1 MPDQPGMPKM
11 NKKKE
16 PAIAALSTEFKIK
29 YPFLWLAVG
38 AFILYLPTISTGLI
52 DLDDGVII
60 NTYKDFNENLLN
72 LLFSFKGTYFDT
84 KADLLYRPVSYDIMI
99 LNYHLA
105 DHGANIAVFHLV
117 SVLLHVTAVLLVYKL
132 FIKLGVKGVHAF
144 ILTLIFAVHPVLASA
159 VSWIAGRIETI
170 LCIFV
175 LAFFIKA
182 IDYADSG
189 KIKNLLLSLL
199 FLLLALF
206 DKETAVV
213 AAPAAFILLVVVLR
227 NNWLSKRNLIQYC
240 SWTACY
246 VLWFVARSSALR
258 GHQSLPSEGFVS
270 HFVYRMPT
278 MIQYIGKIFLPF
290 NLSVFPLQEDTVY
303 YYGIA
308 ASAMLMILLF
318 LNKKRNVKL
327 IVAGLSIFILF
338 LAPTFLIPK
347 ILNVQIY
354 EYRLYVPMIGILLL
368 LTQTPLLQNKLNDKQ
383 LLTWGI
389 MVCAVLACINFEYQK
404 NFSDPLSFWTQAE
417 ASSPHSAYAKMM
429 LSARIDDPAKSE
441 TLFLEAYKLDPDE
454 RQLNFIYG
462 VHLQD
467 KDSILASEKYFLA
480 EKIKTG
486 YYECDFYLARVAM
499 EKKDLKTAIGYLES
513 YIKNDSKNLS
523 ANNNLLLLYL
533 DTDQEDKA
541 KAQAQRMKKDG
552 LEVPKAVL
560 QHFNL

>member
-1 MPDQPGMPKM
+1 M
-11 NKKKE
+11 NKKQQKKEE
-16 PAIAALSTEFKIK
+16 PAIAAAAAAFKIK
-29 YPFLWLAVG
+29 YPLLWLAI
-38 AFILYLPTISTGLI
+38 ATFILYLPTISMGLI
-52 DLDDGVII
+52 DLDDGVLI
-60 NTYKDFNENLLN
+60 NTYKDFNENLQN
-72 LLFSFKGTYFDT
+72 LFLSFKGTYFDT
-84 KADLLYRPVSYDIMI
+84 KADLLYRPVYSDVMI

-105 DHGANIAVFHLV
+105 DHGANIAVFHLINI
-117 SVLLHVTAVLLVYKL
+117 LLHVVAVLLVYKL
-132 FIKLGVKGVHAF
+132 FIKLGVKEVHAF
-144 ILTLIFAVHPVLASA
+144 ILALIFAVHPVLASA
-159 VSWIAGRIETI
+159 VSWIAARIETV

-175 LAFFIKA
+175 VAFFIKA
-182 IDYADSG
+182 IDYADNG
-189 KIKNLLLSLL
+189 KIKNLLLSSL

-213 AAPAAFILLVVVLR
+213 AAPAAFILLVPVLHKS
-227 NNWLSKRNLIQYC
+227 WLSKRNLIQYS
-240 SWTACY
+240 SWAACY
-246 VLWFVARSSALR
+246 ILWLLVRSSALR
-258 GHQSLPSEGFVS
+258 GHQSLPLEGLAGHVI
-270 HFVYRMPT
+270 YRMPT

-290 NLSVFPLQEDTVY
+290 NLSIFPLQEDTVY

-308 ASAMLMILLF
+308 ASIILMVLLI
-318 LNKKRNVKL
+318 LNKKRNVNL
-327 IVAGLSIFILF
+327 IVAGLSIFVLF

-347 ILNVQIY
+347 NLNVQIY
-354 EYRLYVPMIGILLL
+354 EYRLYIPMIGILLL

-383 LLTWGI
+383 LLSWSLV
-389 MVCAVLACINFEYQK
+389 VCGVLACINFVYQK

-441 TLFLEAYKLDPDE
+441 ALFMEAYKLDPDE

-462 VHLQD
+462 VHLQE

-480 EKIKTG
+480 EKKKTG

-499 EKKDLKTAIGYLES
+499 EKKDLKGAISYLES
-513 YIKNDSKNLS
+513 YIKNDSKNIS

-541 KAQAQRMKKDG
+541 KAQALRMEKEG
-552 LEVPKAVL
+552 LDVPKSVL